1 MKLWM
6 DVMRDLESVMDNHE
20 RLFSAWAEGGVDGLV
35 MGPPVFNAANLMP
48 GVWSREKGSDPVP
61 TYEPNP
67 EVYRRFGVIPPDTV
81 PVPKGRR
88 ALLEKTFAAAKNL
101 GWSVWIFQPQTGMG
115 PGGDGHHLADEKTRA
130 AICARMVDTFEQF
143 PGVDGGI
150 MDGPEW
156 GYEIDPNHMG
166 HRSYIFND
174 LPESVSPLC
183 KSLGYDY
190 SDLVAAKDRL
200 YECLHSLTPSRV
212 NLHAAGG
219 FLGATQLLGS
229 DPDLTAWFRFRVE
242 SLTEY
247 FQGVRDSVN
256 SAMSR
261 PIKLGVGPRSAAF
274 APLCGYDFEKLA
286 GILDVLLPKHYFW
299 HRGFDGMVGTIYR
312 YVETLLA
319 WNNGLSEGDALR
331 VVEAFFGLR
340 LPGVKCRAD
349 LEYALT
355 PEFFEQV
362 AQDETRRAL
371 AVVDDHDRIVPW
383 LEAGRSPH
391 DGDPMSAGHMRLLLE
406 NAEAAGLKRFLYHH
420 QGNLTAGEWVVMSEI
435 CGKRWDPLKSDYK
448 PLDRHVL

>member
-1 MKLWM
+1 
-6 DVMRDLESVMDNHE
+6 
-20 RLFSAWAEGGVDGLV
+20 
-35 MGPPVFNAANLMP
+35 
-48 GVWSREKGSDPVP
+48 
-61 TYEPNP
+61 
-67 EVYRRFGVIPPDTV
+67 
-81 PVPKGRR
+81 
-88 ALLEKTFAAAKNL
+88 
-101 GWSVWIFQPQTGMG
+101 
-115 PGGDGHHLADEKTRA
+115 
-130 AICARMVDTFEQF
+130 
-143 PGVDGGI
+143 
-150 MDGPEW
+150 
-156 GYEIDPNHMG
+156 
-166 HRSYIFND
+166 
-174 LPESVSPLC
+174 
-183 KSLGYDY
+183 
-190 SDLVAAKDRL
+190 
-200 YECLHSLTPSRV
+200 
-212 NLHAAGG
+212 
-219 FLGATQLLGS
+219 
-229 DPDLTAWFRFRVE
+229 
-242 SLTEY
+242 
-247 FQGVRDSVN
+247 
-256 SAMSR
+256 
-261 PIKLGVGPRSAAF
+261 
-274 APLCGYDFEKLA
+274 LCGYDFEKLA

-349 LEYALT
+349 LECALT